1 MTAAGNDPMSIV
13 VQGAALVSFIW
24 SCTVFVVQS
33 IGIYQILRSHSAPGP
48 PPASTTSVPDNE
60 IPHITI
66 IRPVKGIEVG
76 LYECLASTFQLA
88 YPKSKFTI
96 HLCVSTADDPAYPV
110 LQQLRAD
117 FPDIDARIFVE
128 DDDPLL
134 HGADGHVNNLGPNPK
149 IRNMSRAYR
158 EAKGDLIWI
167 VDCNIWVGSGSAARM
182 VDKLCGFR
190 PNGERATPYKLV
202 HQLPLVLDIEN
213 ASSASS
219 TEEEHGLLPKP
230 GATDL
235 PRAQHN
241 PPRSRSLLGH
251 GGRLEEMFMATSHAK
266 FYCAINTVSIAPCT
280 IGKSNMFRKSHLD
293 RFTDPA
299 ANPLLSASDSTRGR
313 GLDFFSSYICEDH
326 LLGDLIWRSQLSPAT
341 GDGAFNQ
348 HGLVFGEPV
357 IQPIAGMSVSS
368 YVARRVRWL
377 RVRKWTVL
385 AATLVEPGIEPFLCS
400 LHVAFA
406 LTSLP
411 WARDRLFGSPDA
423 LLSSAP
429 PTWGSMAGI
438 WLFTVTAWMLL
449 DWWFSTRL
457 GRLASVEVDSNTPG
471 FAMGSS
477 RRGGV
482 PRRPFL
488 QFLGAWL
495 GRESLALPI
504 WTWAV
509 LLGTTVDW
517 RGKKFQVRM
526 DMSVVECDDGNK
538 GKRKRTSAALSV
550 PSSDTSRPS
559 SRNKDRVD

>member
-1 MTAAGNDPMSIV
+1 MGCVGFLFPPS
-13 VQGAALVSFIW
+13 
-24 SCTVFVVQS
+24 
-33 IGIYQILRSHSAPGP
+33 LRSHSKPGS
-48 PPASTTSVPDNE
+48 PPASTSLREDE
-60 IPHITI
+60 IPHVTI

-88 YPKSKFTI
+88 YPKSRLTI
-96 HLCVSTADDPAYPV
+96 HLCVSTADDPAYPL
-110 LQQLRAD
+110 LQQLLAD
-117 FPDIDARIFVE
+117 FPDVDARILVE
-128 DDDPLL
+128 EDDPLL
-134 HGADGHVNNLGPNPK
+134 HGANGHVNNLGPNPK

-190 PNGERATPYKLV
+190 PNGERAIPYKLV
-202 HQLPLVLDIEN
+202 HQLPIVLDIETSD
-213 ASSASS
+213 ASS
-219 TEEEHGLLPKP
+219 EETHGLLSKP
-230 GATDL
+230 GTDL
-235 PRAQHN
+235 PLSKKAK
-241 PPRSRSLLGH
+241 SLLDY

-299 ANPLLSASDSTRGR
+299 LNPLLSTSDATRGR

-326 LLGDLIWRSQLSPAT
+326 LLGDLIWRSPLAPNSEP
-341 GDGAFNQ
+341 FNQ
-348 HGLVFGEPV
+348 HGLVFGEPA
-357 IQPIAGMSVSS
+357 IQPMSGMSVAA

-385 AATLVEPGIEPFLCS
+385 LATLVEPGIEPFLCS

-406 LTSLP
+406 LTSFAP
-411 WARDRLFGSPDA
+411 VRDRLFDTPEA
-423 LLSSAP
+423 LLSSAT
-429 PTWGSMAGI
+429 PTWGAMAAI
-438 WLFTVTAWMLL
+438 WLFTATAWMFL
-449 DWWFSTRL
+449 DRWFSARL
-457 GRLASVEVDSNTPG
+457 AQLASVEVDANTPS
-471 FAMGSS
+471 FALGST

-495 GRESLALPI
+495 GREALALPI

-517 RGKKFQVRM
+517 RGKKFKVRM
-526 DMSVVECDDGNK
+526 DMSVVEYDEDR
-538 GKRKRTSAALSV
+538 GKKKEKTAAALSV